1 MQLSRL
7 DTDPRRGGHAQQ
19 PITIQSAPAFEQS
32 RAAGGPLAGRPTGRG
47 RHWFWGACQLSR
59 PGIAGASQRVFATRG
74 VFS

>member
-32 RAAGGPLAGRPTGRG
+32 RAAGGTPNGAGAALVL
-47 RHWFWGACQLSR
+47 GACQPSR
-59 PGIAGASQRVFATRG
+59 PGIAGAIQRVFAARG